1 MYTHHGAMLHICN
14 ILFYAEIEDNRNENW
29 ANSYEYLVQLMPQ
42 CFYNKY
48 FMTLAFS
55 LRI

>member
-1 MYTHHGAMLHICN
+1 MLHICN

-55 LRI
+55 LRIWQ